1 MGFPGPLRMLKVGLL
16 PTPRHL
22 ALQTALHLRARQNFR
37 DLRGVTRKTG
47 EEWLVT
53 VQDTEAHVPDVHEEV
68 LGVVPITTLGPRNYC
83 VILDPV
89 GQDGK
94 NQLGQKRVVKV
105 SASTAPPRGQG
116 PANSTR
122 TLDLSLSSNS
132 PHVHVLEAPRLSW
145 LLCLCILGS
154 SSETLTLTSRWP
166 LTLSHFHLWEHLLGL
181 PRKLFLSYFWK
192 LCHPTS
198 QPFTSSPL

>member
-1 MGFPGPLRMLKVGLL
+1 MGFPGPLGMLKVGLL

-22 ALQTALHLRARQNFR
+22 ALQTALHLRARQNFQ

-105 SASTAPPRGQG
+105 SASAPPPEATCPRTARGSWTSVPFLL
-116 PANSTR
+116 PAT
-122 TLDLSLSSNS
+122 
-132 PHVHVLEAPRLSW
+132 
-145 LLCLCILGS
+145 CI
-154 SSETLTLTSRWP
+154 
-166 LTLSHFHLWEHLLGL
+166 
-181 PRKLFLSYFWK
+181 FWK
-192 LCHPTS
+192 RHACPGSCACAHLVPALRHAA
-198 QPFTSSPL
+198 